1 MASDEGDNNL
11 TLETAL
17 RDLHSVRG
25 RMDRAKSW
33 LRDGET
39 AVAAAALAE
48 DVQRICME
56 ATSCRDP
63 HRVRQLLGS
72 AAQRLQDLEKM
83 LGLH

>member
-1 MASDEGDNNL
+1 MPDEGDDKL

-25 RMDRAKSW
+25 RMDRAKAW

-39 AVAAAALAE
+39 AMAAAALAE
-48 DVQRICME
+48 DVQRICMQ

-63 HRVRQLLGS
+63 RRVKQLLGS
-72 AAQRLQDLEKM
+72 ASQRLQDLEKM